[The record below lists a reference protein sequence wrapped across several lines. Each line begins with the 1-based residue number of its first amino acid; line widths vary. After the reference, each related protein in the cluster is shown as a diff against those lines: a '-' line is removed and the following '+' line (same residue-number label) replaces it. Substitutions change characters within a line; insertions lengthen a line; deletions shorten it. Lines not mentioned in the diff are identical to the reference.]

1 MTEASL
7 EILPA
12 ATVIL
17 LRDHEQRLETLLL
30 RRNSKLVF
38 SAGMWVFPGGR
49 IDEHELRGVNLE
61 TAARRAAVRET
72 EEESGVQI
80 KAEDLVPYSH
90 WTTPPGQSR
99 RFATWFFLARV
110 PDSREIEVDGGE
122 IEEHIWITP
131 DQALADKHAG
141 LKQLM
146 APTFV
151 SLLELG
157 DCANVDEVLQRAA
170 RRAPPVFEPHF
181 CKTDDG
187 PISLYYG
194 DSGYETY
201 DINAEGPRHRC
212 EMCETGWAYIN
223 DGVQPW

>member
-12 ATVIL
+12 ATVVL

-90 WTTPPGQSR
+90 WTTPPENKSKR
-99 RFATWFFLARV
+99 YATWFFV
-110 PDSREIEVDGGE
+110 CGHFMPQSTNSS
-122 IEEHIWITP
+122 HICLGRIAP
-131 DQALADKHAG
+131 LFALFHPRHD
-141 LKQLM
+141 
-146 APTFV
+146 
-151 SLLELG
+151 
-157 DCANVDEVLQRAA
+157 
-170 RRAPPVFEPHF
+170 
-181 CKTDDG
+181 DDG
-187 PISLYYG
+187 QC
-194 DSGYETY
+194 
-201 DINAEGPRHRC
+201 H
-212 EMCETGWAYIN
+212 
-223 DGVQPW
+223 